1 MQGQKDRG
9 LMMAQAQSKTAA
21 VPTKQVL
28 LVVDDRAE
36 NLEAMQ
42 ALLDEGDWLLRC
54 VSSGEEALRCL
65 LEEEVGL
72 VLLDVQMPGMDGFEV
87 ARLMRG
93 NPRTRLIPII
103 FVSAI
108 AQTQD
113 AVLRGYSTGAVDF
126 VLKPF
131 DPTVLR
137 HKIHS
142 LLEHERNRCELQLL
156 TQQLDRARAFNAS
169 VLANAAEG
177 IMVVGDDGF
186 IQFANPAMAQML
198 DGEVADLEGS
208 QLLSFLQNPAIE
220 GGWRESE
227 FYQHFKREATY
238 RVHEA
243 MLRTFSG
250 GCLPVALSCSPL
262 QRSQQAMVVI
272 ALDMS
277 VVRNLHAQLESQAVT
292 DSLTGLLNR
301 RGFHQA
307 VESALARIER
317 SGQRLAV
324 LYLDLDGFKRIND
337 SLGHDVGD
345 QLLRRV
351 GEQLKACLRPYDS
364 LARIGGDEFTALLDN
379 LGHPEDAAKVAEKL
393 IELVSVRHT
402 IDGVDFTLGASV
414 GIACFPECGQ
424 SVEGLLRSSDMAMYE
439 AKRAGRQQYRF
450 FSPEMNGRA
459 RSRLMLEESLRHA
472 IENDDF
478 VLVYQPQVYLD
489 SGRLR
494 GFEALLRWQH
504 RVAGTVAPNVF
515 IPLLE
520 ETRLINRLGEWI
532 FREGAGQLADFRGHF
547 GEDLVLSLNVSP
559 VQFGMPQLV
568 SELQRA
574 LERFGLKPSQLEVEV
589 TESALMQDLQLTQSQ
604 LRHLRELGVKIAIDD
619 FGTGYSSLAYLR
631 HFELDTLKIDRLF
644 IANMLESPR
653 DAAVVSTII
662 DLGRH
667 LGLEIIAEGVETQ
680 AQREWLTQHQCTVMQ
695 GFLVAPG
702 IPPSEAL
709 QVPSLLDWNGLP
721 LPRPSK
727 PQ

>member
-1 MQGQKDRG
+1 
-9 LMMAQAQSKTAA
+9 MAQAQSKTAA
-21 VPTKQVL
+21 IPAKQTL
-28 LVVDDRAE
+28 LVVDDRIE

-42 ALLDEGDWLLRC
+42 ALLEDGEWQLRC
-54 VSSGEEALRCL
+54 AKSGEEALRYL
-65 LEEEVGL
+65 LEDDVGL

-93 NPRTRLIPII
+93 NPRTRLTPII

-108 AQTQD
+108 AQTHE

-131 DPTVLR
+131 DPSVLR
-137 HKIHS
+137 HKIQS
-142 LLEHERNRCELQLL
+142 LLEHESNRMELQQLSL
-156 TQQLDRARAFNAS
+156 QLDRARAFNAS

-177 IMVVGDDGF
+177 ILVVGEDGR

-198 DGEVADLEGS
+198 GGEVGDLEGVD
-208 QLLSFLQNPAIE
+208 LLSFLKNPACE
-220 GGWRESE
+220 GGWQQSE
-227 FYQHFKREATY
+227 FYLHFKREATY

-243 MLRTFSG
+243 MMRTLDG

-262 QRSQQAMVVI
+262 PRLQRAMVVI

-307 VESALARIER
+307 LESSLARIER

-379 LGHPEDAAKVAEKL
+379 LGHPEDAARVAEKL

-402 IDGVDFTLGASV
+402 LDGVDVTLGASV

-424 SVEGLLRSSDMAMYE
+424 NVEGLLRSADMAMYE

-478 VLVYQPQVYLD
+478 VLVYQPQFELA

-532 FREGAGQLADFRGHF
+532 FREGARQLAIFKRQF
-547 GEDLVLSLNVSP
+547 GEDMVLSLNVSP

-568 SELQRA
+568 TDLQRV
-574 LERFGLKPSQLEVEV
+574 LDSHGLKPSQLEVEV
-589 TESALMQDLQLTQSQ
+589 TESALMQDLELTQAQ

-644 IANMLESPR
+644 IANMLDSPR

-667 LGLEIIAEGVETQ
+667 LGLEVIAEGVETQ
-680 AQREWLTQHQCTVMQ
+680 AQREWLVQHHCNFMQ

-702 IPPSEAL
+702 VPAGTAL
-709 QVPSLLDWNGLP
+709 RVPAQLDWSTLP
-721 LPRPSK
+721 LPRED
-727 PQ
+727 

>member
-1 MQGQKDRG
+1 
-9 LMMAQAQSKTAA
+9 MAQKQSKNAA
-21 VPTKQVL
+21 AATKQIL
-28 LVVDDRAE
+28 LVVDDRME

-42 ALLDEGDWLLRC
+42 ALLEDGEWQLRC
-54 VSSGEEALRCL
+54 VSSGEDALRCL

-93 NPRTRLIPII
+93 NPRTRLTPII

-108 AQTQD
+108 AQTHD

-131 DPTVLR
+131 DPSVLR
-137 HKIHS
+137 YKIQS
-142 LLEHERNRCELQLL
+142 LLEHEHNRCELQAL
-156 TQQLDRARAFNAS
+156 TLQLERARAFNAS

-177 IMVVGDDGF
+177 ILVVGEDGR
-186 IQFANPAMAQML
+186 IQYANPAMAQML
-198 DGEVADLEGS
+198 DGEVSDMEGVE
-208 QLLSFLQNPAIE
+208 LLSFLQHPVCE
-220 GGWRESE
+220 DGWLQSE
-227 FYQHFKREATY
+227 VYQHFKRDTPFRA
-238 RVHEA
+238 HEA
-243 MLRTFSG
+243 QLRTLKG
-250 GCLPVALSCSPL
+250 GCLPVTLSCSPL
-262 QRSQQAMVVI
+262 PKQQRAMVVI

-292 DSLTGLLNR
+292 DALTGLLNR
-301 RGFHQA
+301 RGFNQA
-307 VESALARIER
+307 LESALARIER
-317 SGQRLAV
+317 SGQRIAV

-337 SLGHDVGD
+337 SLGHDAGD

-379 LGHPEDAAKVAEKL
+379 LNHPEDAAKVAEKL
-393 IELVSVRHT
+393 IEMVSVRHT
-402 IDGVDFTLGASV
+402 LDDVDFTLGASV
-414 GIACFPECGQ
+414 GIACFPGCGQ
-424 SVEGLLRSSDMAMYE
+424 SVEGLLRAADMAMYE

-472 IENDDF
+472 IENNDF
-478 VLVYQPQVYLD
+478 VLVYQPQFQLE

-532 FREGAGQLADFRGHF
+532 FREGAAQLAAFRQQF
-547 GEDLVLSLNVSP
+547 GEDMVLSINVSP

-568 SELQRA
+568 ADLQRVLDA
-574 LERFGLKPSQLEVEV
+574 HGLKPSQLEVEV
-589 TESALMQDLQLTQSQ
+589 TESALMQDLELTQAQ

-644 IANMLESPR
+644 IANMLDSPR

-667 LGLEIIAEGVETQ
+667 LGLEVIAEGVETQ
-680 AQREWLTQHQCTVMQ
+680 AQREWLTRHQCSIMQ

-702 IPPSEAL
+702 
-709 QVPSLLDWNGLP
+709 VPASIAMQMPAQLDWSTLP
-721 LPRPSK
+721 LPRG
-727 PQ
+727 

>member
-1 MQGQKDRG
+1 
-9 LMMAQAQSKTAA
+9 MAQAQSKTVALPA
-21 VPTKQVL
+21 TQVL
-28 LVVDDRAE
+28 LVVDDRVE

-42 ALLDEGDWLLRC
+42 ALLEDGEWQLRC
-54 VSSGEEALRCL
+54 ASSGEEALRCM
-65 LEEEVGL
+65 LEEDVGL

-93 NPRTRLIPII
+93 NPRTRLTPII

-131 DPTVLR
+131 DPSVLR

-142 LLEHERNRCELQLL
+142 LLEHERNRSELQQL

-177 IMVVGDDGF
+177 IMVVGEDGR

-198 DGEVADLEGS
+198 EGEVGDLEGAE
-208 QLLSFLQNPAIE
+208 LMSFLKNPAVE
-220 GGWRESE
+220 GGWQESE
-227 FYQHFKREATY
+227 FFRHFKREATY

-243 MLRTFSG
+243 MLRTLSG

-262 QRSQQAMVVI
+262 PRMQQAMVVI

-301 RGFHQA
+301 RGFHLA
-307 VESALARIER
+307 LESALARIER
-317 SGQRLAV
+317 SGQRIAV

-402 IDGVDFTLGASV
+402 LDGVDFTLGASV

-424 SVEGLLRSSDMAMYE
+424 SVEGLLRSADMAMYE

-478 VLVYQPQVYLD
+478 VLVYQPQFHLS

-504 RVAGTVAPNVF
+504 RVAGIVAPNVF

-532 FREGAGQLADFRGHF
+532 FREGARQLAGLRSQF
-547 GEDLVLSLNVSP
+547 GEELILSINVSP

-568 SELQRA
+568 ADLQRV
-574 LERFGLKPSQLEVEV
+574 LDVHGLKASQLEVEV
-589 TESALMQDLQLTQSQ
+589 TESALMQDLELTQAQ

-644 IANMLESPR
+644 IANMLDSPR

-662 DLGRH
+662 DLGHH
-667 LGLEIIAEGVETQ
+667 LGLEVIAEGVETQ
-680 AQREWLTQHQCTVMQ
+680 AQRDWLVEHRCSIMQ

-702 IPPSEAL
+702 LSAEAAL
-709 QVPSLLDWNGLP
+709 QVPAQLDWTKLP
-721 LPRPSK
+721 LPRGD
-727 PQ
+727 

>member
-1 MQGQKDRG
+1 
-9 LMMAQAQSKTAA
+9 MAQAQSKTAA
-21 VPTKQVL
+21 IPAKQTL
-28 LVVDDRAE
+28 LVVDDRIE

-42 ALLDEGDWLLRC
+42 ALLEDGEWQLRC
-54 VSSGEEALRCL
+54 AKSGEEALRYL
-65 LEEEVGL
+65 LEDDVGL

-93 NPRTRLIPII
+93 NPRTRLTPII

-108 AQTQD
+108 AQTHE

-131 DPTVLR
+131 DPSVLR
-137 HKIHS
+137 HKIQS
-142 LLEHERNRCELQLL
+142 LLEHESNRMELQHLSL
-156 TQQLDRARAFNAS
+156 QLDRARAFNAS

-177 IMVVGDDGF
+177 ILVVGEDGR

-198 DGEVADLEGS
+198 GGEVGDLEGVD
-208 QLLSFLQNPAIE
+208 LLSFLKNPACE
-220 GGWRESE
+220 GGWQQSE
-227 FYQHFKREATY
+227 FYLHFKREATY

-243 MLRTFSG
+243 MMRTLDG

-262 QRSQQAMVVI
+262 PRLQRAMVVI

-307 VESALARIER
+307 LESSLARIER

-379 LGHPEDAAKVAEKL
+379 LGHPEDAARVAEKL

-402 IDGVDFTLGASV
+402 LDGVDVTLGASV

-424 SVEGLLRSSDMAMYE
+424 NVEGLLRSADMAMYE

-478 VLVYQPQVYLD
+478 VLVYQPQFELA

-532 FREGAGQLADFRGHF
+532 FREGARQLAIFKRQF
-547 GEDLVLSLNVSP
+547 GEDMVLSLNVSP

-568 SELQRA
+568 TDLQRV
-574 LERFGLKPSQLEVEV
+574 LDSHGLKPSQLEVEV
-589 TESALMQDLQLTQSQ
+589 TESALMQDLELTQAQ

-644 IANMLESPR
+644 IANMLDSPR

-667 LGLEIIAEGVETQ
+667 LGLEVIAEGVETQ
-680 AQREWLTQHQCTVMQ
+680 AQREWLVQHHCNFMQ

-702 IPPSEAL
+702 VPAGTAL
-709 QVPSLLDWNGLP
+709 RVPAQLDWSTLP
-721 LPRPSK
+721 LPLED
-727 PQ
+727 

>member
-1 MQGQKDRG
+1 MQGQMDRG
-9 LMMAQAQSKTAA
+9 VTMAQAQSKNAA
-21 VPTKQVL
+21 VPARQVL
-28 LVVDDRAE
+28 LVVDDRME

-42 ALLDEGDWLLRC
+42 ALLEDGEWQLRC
-54 VSSGEEALRCL
+54 ASSGEEALRCL
-65 LEEEVGL
+65 LEEDVGL

-93 NPRTRLIPII
+93 NPRTRLTPII

-108 AQTQD
+108 SQTHD

-137 HKIHS
+137 HKIQS
-142 LLEHERNRCELQLL
+142 LLEHEHNRCELQTLS
-156 TQQLDRARAFNAS
+156 QQLERARAFNAS

-177 IMVVGDDGF
+177 ILVVGEDGR

-198 DGEVADLEGS
+198 DGEVGDLEGVE
-208 QLLSFLQNPAIE
+208 LLSFLKNPASE
-220 GGWRESE
+220 DGWLQSE
-227 FYQHFKREATY
+227 FYLHFKREATY

-243 MLRTFSG
+243 MMRTFKG

-262 QRSQQAMVVI
+262 PRQQRAMVVI

-292 DSLTGLLNR
+292 DALTGLLNR

-307 VESALARIER
+307 LESALARIER
-317 SGQRLAV
+317 SGQRVAV

-402 IDGVDFTLGASV
+402 LDGVDFTLGASV

-424 SVEGLLRSSDMAMYE
+424 SVEGLLRSADMAMYE

-478 VLVYQPQVYLD
+478 VLVYQPQFHLD
-489 SGRLR
+489 NGRLR

-532 FREGAGQLADFRGHF
+532 FREGARQLADFKQQF
-547 GEDLVLSLNVSP
+547 GEDMVLSLNVSP

-568 SELQRA
+568 ADLQRV
-574 LERFGLKPSQLEVEV
+574 LDLHGLKPSQLEVEV
-589 TESALMQDLQLTQSQ
+589 TESALMQDLELTQAQ

-644 IANMLESPR
+644 ISNMLDSPR

-667 LGLEIIAEGVETQ
+667 LGLEVIAEGVETQ
-680 AQREWLTQHQCTVMQ
+680 AQREWLTQHHCSIMQ

-702 IPPSEAL
+702 VSASTAM
-709 QVPSLLDWNGLP
+709 QVPAQLDWSKLP
-721 LPRPSK
+721 LPRGE
-727 PQ
+727 

>member
-1 MQGQKDRG
+1 
-9 LMMAQAQSKTAA
+9 MAQAQSKTAA
-21 VPTKQVL
+21 IPAKQTL
-28 LVVDDRAE
+28 LVVDDRIE

-42 ALLDEGDWLLRC
+42 ALLEDGEWQLRC
-54 VSSGEEALRCL
+54 AKSGEEALRYL
-65 LEEEVGL
+65 LEDDVGL

-93 NPRTRLIPII
+93 NPRTRLTPII

-108 AQTQD
+108 AQTHE

-131 DPTVLR
+131 DPSVLR
-137 HKIHS
+137 HKIQS
-142 LLEHERNRCELQLL
+142 LLEHESNRMELQQLSL
-156 TQQLDRARAFNAS
+156 QLDRARAFNAS

-177 IMVVGDDGF
+177 ILVVGEDGR

-198 DGEVADLEGS
+198 GGEVGDMEGVD
-208 QLLSFLQNPAIE
+208 LLSFLKNPACE
-220 GGWRESE
+220 GGWQQSE
-227 FYQHFKREATY
+227 FYLHFKREATY

-243 MLRTFSG
+243 MMRTLDG

-262 QRSQQAMVVI
+262 PRLQRAMVVI

-307 VESALARIER
+307 LESSLARIER

-379 LGHPEDAAKVAEKL
+379 LGHPEDAARVAEKL

-402 IDGVDFTLGASV
+402 LDGVDVTLGASV

-424 SVEGLLRSSDMAMYE
+424 NVEGLLRSADMAMYE

-478 VLVYQPQVYLD
+478 VLVYQPQFELA

-532 FREGAGQLADFRGHF
+532 FREGARQLAIFKRQF
-547 GEDLVLSLNVSP
+547 GEDMVLSLNVSP

-568 SELQRA
+568 TDLQRV
-574 LERFGLKPSQLEVEV
+574 LDSHGLKPSQLEVEV
-589 TESALMQDLQLTQSQ
+589 TESALMQDLELTQAQ

-644 IANMLESPR
+644 IANMLDSPR

-667 LGLEIIAEGVETQ
+667 LGLEVIAEGVETQ
-680 AQREWLTQHQCTVMQ
+680 AQREWLVQHHCNFMQ

-702 IPPSEAL
+702 VPADTAL
-709 QVPSLLDWNGLP
+709 RVPAQLDWSTLP
-721 LPRPSK
+721 LPRED
-727 PQ
+727 

>member
-1 MQGQKDRG
+1 
-9 LMMAQAQSKTAA
+9 MAQAQSKTAA
-21 VPTKQVL
+21 VAARQIL
-28 LVVDDRAE
+28 LVVDDRME

-42 ALLDEGDWLLRC
+42 ALLEDGEWQLRC
-54 VSSGEEALRCL
+54 ASSGEEALRCL
-65 LEEEVGL
+65 LEEDVGL

-93 NPRTRLIPII
+93 NPRTRLTPII

-108 AQTQD
+108 AQTHD

-137 HKIHS
+137 HKIQS
-142 LLEHERNRCELQLL
+142 LLEHEHNRCELQALS
-156 TQQLDRARAFNAS
+156 QQLERARAFNAS

-177 IMVVGDDGF
+177 ILVVGDDGR

-198 DGEVADLEGS
+198 DGEVADLEGVE
-208 QLLSFLQNPAIE
+208 LLSFLKNPASE
-220 GGWRESE
+220 GGWQQSE
-227 FYQHFKREATY
+227 FYLHFKREATY

-243 MLRTFSG
+243 MMRTFKG

-262 QRSQQAMVVI
+262 PRQQRAMVVI

-301 RGFHQA
+301 RGFHKA
-307 VESALARIER
+307 LESALARIER
-317 SGQRLAV
+317 SGQRVAV

-402 IDGVDFTLGASV
+402 LDGVDFTLGASV

-424 SVEGLLRSSDMAMYE
+424 SVEGLLRSADMAMYE

-450 FSPEMNGRA
+450 FSPR
-459 RSRLMLEESLRHA
+459 
-472 IENDDF
+472 
-478 VLVYQPQVYLD
+478 
-489 SGRLR
+489 
-494 GFEALLRWQH
+494 
-504 RVAGTVAPNVF
+504 
-515 IPLLE
+515 
-520 ETRLINRLGEWI
+520 
-532 FREGAGQLADFRGHF
+532 
-547 GEDLVLSLNVSP
+547 
-559 VQFGMPQLV
+559 
-568 SELQRA
+568 
-574 LERFGLKPSQLEVEV
+574 
-589 TESALMQDLQLTQSQ
+589 
-604 LRHLRELGVKIAIDD
+604 
-619 FGTGYSSLAYLR
+619 
-631 HFELDTLKIDRLF
+631 
-644 IANMLESPR
+644 
-653 DAAVVSTII
+653 
-662 DLGRH
+662 
-667 LGLEIIAEGVETQ
+667 
-680 AQREWLTQHQCTVMQ
+680 
-695 GFLVAPG
+695 
-702 IPPSEAL
+702 
-709 QVPSLLDWNGLP
+709 
-721 LPRPSK
+721 
-727 PQ
+727 

>member
-1 MQGQKDRG
+1 MQGQMDRG
-9 LMMAQAQSKTAA
+9 VMMAQAQSKNAA
-21 VPTKQVL
+21 VPARQVL
-28 LVVDDRAE
+28 LVVDDRME

-42 ALLDEGDWLLRC
+42 ALLEDGEWRLRC
-54 VSSGEEALRCL
+54 ASSGEEALRCL
-65 LEEEVGL
+65 LEEDVGL

-93 NPRTRLIPII
+93 NPRTRLTPII

-108 AQTQD
+108 SQTHD

-131 DPTVLR
+131 DPAVLR
-137 HKIHS
+137 HKIQS
-142 LLEHERNRCELQLL
+142 LLEHEHNRCELQALS
-156 TQQLDRARAFNAS
+156 QQLERARAFNAS

-177 IMVVGDDGF
+177 ILVVGEDGR
-186 IQFANPAMAQML
+186 IQFANPAMAKML
-198 DGEVADLEGS
+198 DGEVGDLEGVD
-208 QLLSFLQNPAIE
+208 LLSFLKNPASE
-220 GGWRESE
+220 DGWQHSE
-227 FYQHFKREATY
+227 FYLHFKREATY

-243 MLRTFSG
+243 MMRTFKG

-262 QRSQQAMVVI
+262 PRQQRAMVVI

-292 DSLTGLLNR
+292 DALTGLLNR

-307 VESALARIER
+307 LESALARIER
-317 SGQRLAV
+317 SGQRVAV

-402 IDGVDFTLGASV
+402 LDGMDITLGASV

-424 SVEGLLRSSDMAMYE
+424 SVEGLLRSADMAMYE

-478 VLVYQPQVYLD
+478 VLVYQPQFHLD
-489 SGRLR
+489 NGRLR

-532 FREGAGQLADFRGHF
+532 FREGARQLADFKQQF
-547 GEDLVLSLNVSP
+547 GEDMVLSLNVSP

-568 SELQRA
+568 ADLQRV
-574 LERFGLKPSQLEVEV
+574 LDLHGLKPSQLEVEV
-589 TESALMQDLQLTQSQ
+589 TESALMQDLELTQAQ

-644 IANMLESPR
+644 ISNMLDSPR

-667 LGLEIIAEGVETQ
+667 LGLEVIAEGVETQ
-680 AQREWLTQHQCTVMQ
+680 AQREWLTRHHCNIMQ

-702 IPPSEAL
+702 VSASTAM
-709 QVPSLLDWNGLP
+709 QVPAQLDWSKLP
-721 LPRPSK
+721 LPRGE
-727 PQ
+727 

>member
-1 MQGQKDRG
+1 
-9 LMMAQAQSKTAA
+9 MAQAQSKTAA
-21 VPTKQVL
+21 IPAKQTL
-28 LVVDDRAE
+28 LVVDDRIE

-42 ALLDEGDWLLRC
+42 ALLEDGEWQLRC
-54 VSSGEEALRCL
+54 AKSGEEALRYL
-65 LEEEVGL
+65 LEDDVGP

-93 NPRTRLIPII
+93 NPRTRLTPII

-108 AQTQD
+108 AQTHE

-131 DPTVLR
+131 DPSVLR
-137 HKIHS
+137 HKIQS
-142 LLEHERNRCELQLL
+142 LLEHESNRMELQHLSL
-156 TQQLDRARAFNAS
+156 QLDRARAFNAS

-177 IMVVGDDGF
+177 ILVVGEDGR

-198 DGEVADLEGS
+198 GGEVGDLEGVD
-208 QLLSFLQNPAIE
+208 LLSFLKNPACE
-220 GGWRESE
+220 GGWQQSE
-227 FYQHFKREATY
+227 FYLHFKREATY

-243 MLRTFSG
+243 MMRTLDG

-262 QRSQQAMVVI
+262 PRLQRAMVVI

-307 VESALARIER
+307 LESSLARIER

-379 LGHPEDAAKVAEKL
+379 LGHPEDAARVAEKL

-402 IDGVDFTLGASV
+402 LDGVDVTLGASV

-424 SVEGLLRSSDMAMYE
+424 NVEGLLRSADMAMYE

-478 VLVYQPQVYLD
+478 VLVYQPQFELA

-532 FREGAGQLADFRGHF
+532 FREGARQLAIFKRQF
-547 GEDLVLSLNVSP
+547 GEDMVLSLNVSP

-568 SELQRA
+568 TDLQRV
-574 LERFGLKPSQLEVEV
+574 LDSHGLKPSQLEVEV
-589 TESALMQDLQLTQSQ
+589 TESALMQDLELTQAQ

-644 IANMLESPR
+644 IANMLDSPR

-667 LGLEIIAEGVETQ
+667 LGLEVIAEGVETQ
-680 AQREWLTQHQCTVMQ
+680 AQREWLVQHHCNFMQ

-702 IPPSEAL
+702 VPAGTAL
-709 QVPSLLDWNGLP
+709 RVPAQLDWSTLP
-721 LPRPSK
+721 LPRED
-727 PQ
+727 

>member
-1 MQGQKDRG
+1 
-9 LMMAQAQSKTAA
+9 MAQAQSKNAA
-21 VPTKQVL
+21 VPAKQVL
-28 LVVDDRAE
+28 LVVDDRIE

-42 ALLDEGDWLLRC
+42 ALLEDGDWLLRC
-54 VSSGEEALRCL
+54 ASSGEEALRCL
-65 LEEEVGL
+65 LEEDVGL

-93 NPRTRLIPII
+93 NPRTRLTPII

-108 AQTQD
+108 AQTHD
-113 AVLRGYSTGAVDF
+113 AVLRGYSSGAVDF

-131 DPTVLR
+131 DSSVLR
-137 HKIHS
+137 HKIQS
-142 LLEHERNRCELQLL
+142 LLEHEHNRCELQTLS
-156 TQQLDRARAFNAS
+156 QQLERARAFNAS

-177 IMVVGDDGF
+177 ILVVGEDGR

-198 DGEVADLEGS
+198 DGEVGDLEGVD
-208 QLLSFLQNPAIE
+208 LLSFLKNPASE
-220 GGWRESE
+220 DGWQQSE
-227 FYQHFKREATY
+227 FYLHFKREATY

-243 MLRTFSG
+243 IMRTLKG

-262 QRSQQAMVVI
+262 PRPQRAMVLI

-292 DSLTGLLNR
+292 DALTGLLNR

-307 VESALARIER
+307 LESALARIER
-317 SGQRLAV
+317 SGQRVAV

-393 IELVSVRHT
+393 IELVSVRHNL
-402 IDGVDFTLGASV
+402 DGVDFTLGASV

-424 SVEGLLRSSDMAMYE
+424 SVEGLLRSADMAMYE

-478 VLVYQPQVYLD
+478 VLVYQPQFHLD

-532 FREGAGQLADFRGHF
+532 FREGARQLAEFKQQF
-547 GEDLVLSLNVSP
+547 GEDMVLSLNVSP

-568 SELQRA
+568 TDLQRVLDA
-574 LERFGLKPSQLEVEV
+574 HGLKPSQLEVEV
-589 TESALMQDLQLTQSQ
+589 TESALMQDLELTQAQ
-604 LRHLRELGVKIAIDD
+604 LRQLRELGVKIAIDD

-644 IANMLESPR
+644 VSNMLDSPR

-667 LGLEIIAEGVETQ
+667 LGLEVIAEGVETQ
-680 AQREWLTQHQCTVMQ
+680 EQREWLTRHHCNIMQ

-702 IPPSEAL
+702 VSAGTAM
-709 QVPSLLDWNGLP
+709 QVPAQLDWSKLP
-721 LPRPSK
+721 LPRGE
-727 PQ
+727 

>member
-1 MQGQKDRG
+1 
-9 LMMAQAQSKTAA
+9 MAQAQSKTAA
-21 VPTKQVL
+21 IPAKQTL
-28 LVVDDRAE
+28 LVVDDRIE

-42 ALLDEGDWLLRC
+42 ALLEDGEWQLRC
-54 VSSGEEALRCL
+54 AKSGEDALRYL
-65 LEEEVGL
+65 LEDDVGL

-93 NPRTRLIPII
+93 NPRTRLTPII

-108 AQTQD
+108 AQTHE

-131 DPTVLR
+131 DPSVLR
-137 HKIHS
+137 HKIQS
-142 LLEHERNRCELQLL
+142 LLEHESNRMELQQLSL
-156 TQQLDRARAFNAS
+156 QLDRARAFNAS

-177 IMVVGDDGF
+177 ILVVGEDGR

-198 DGEVADLEGS
+198 GGEVGDLEGVD
-208 QLLSFLQNPAIE
+208 LLSFLKNPACE
-220 GGWRESE
+220 GGWQQSE
-227 FYQHFKREATY
+227 FYLHFKREATY

-243 MLRTFSG
+243 MMRTLDG

-262 QRSQQAMVVI
+262 PRLQRAMVVI

-307 VESALARIER
+307 LESSLARIER

-379 LGHPEDAAKVAEKL
+379 LGHPEDAARVAEKL

-402 IDGVDFTLGASV
+402 LDGVDVTLGASV

-424 SVEGLLRSSDMAMYE
+424 NVEGLLRSADMAMYE

-478 VLVYQPQVYLD
+478 VLVYQPQFELA

-532 FREGAGQLADFRGHF
+532 FREGARQLAIFKRQF
-547 GEDLVLSLNVSP
+547 GEDMVLSLNVSP

-568 SELQRA
+568 TDLQRV
-574 LERFGLKPSQLEVEV
+574 LDSHGLKPSQLEVEV
-589 TESALMQDLQLTQSQ
+589 TESALMQDLELTQAQ

-644 IANMLESPR
+644 IANMLDSPR

-667 LGLEIIAEGVETQ
+667 LGLEVIAEGVETQ
-680 AQREWLTQHQCTVMQ
+680 AQREWLVQHHCNFMQ

-702 IPPSEAL
+702 VPAGTAL
-709 QVPSLLDWNGLP
+709 RVPAQLDWSTLP
-721 LPRPSK
+721 LPRED
-727 PQ
+727 

>member
-1 MQGQKDRG
+1 
-9 LMMAQAQSKTAA
+9 MAQAQSKTAA
-21 VPTKQVL
+21 IPAKQTL
-28 LVVDDRAE
+28 LVVDDRIE

-42 ALLDEGDWLLRC
+42 ALLEDGEWQLRC
-54 VSSGEEALRCL
+54 AKSGEEALRYL
-65 LEEEVGL
+65 LEDDVGL

-93 NPRTRLIPII
+93 NPRTRLTPII

-108 AQTQD
+108 AQTHE

-131 DPTVLR
+131 DPSVLR
-137 HKIHS
+137 HKIQS
-142 LLEHERNRCELQLL
+142 LLEHEINRMELQHLSL
-156 TQQLDRARAFNAS
+156 QLDRARAFNAS

-177 IMVVGDDGF
+177 ILVVGEDGR

-198 DGEVADLEGS
+198 GGEVGDLEGVD
-208 QLLSFLQNPAIE
+208 LLSFLKNPACE
-220 GGWRESE
+220 GGWQQSE
-227 FYQHFKREATY
+227 FYLHFKREATY

-243 MLRTFSG
+243 MMRTLDG

-262 QRSQQAMVVI
+262 PRLQRAMVVI

-307 VESALARIER
+307 LESSLARIER

-379 LGHPEDAAKVAEKL
+379 LGHPEDAARVAEKL

-402 IDGVDFTLGASV
+402 LDGVDVTLGASV

-424 SVEGLLRSSDMAMYE
+424 NVEGLLRSADMAMYE

-478 VLVYQPQVYLD
+478 VLVYQPQFELA

-532 FREGAGQLADFRGHF
+532 FREGARQLAIFKRQF
-547 GEDLVLSLNVSP
+547 GEDMVLSLNVSP

-568 SELQRA
+568 TDLQRV
-574 LERFGLKPSQLEVEV
+574 LDSHGLKPSQLEVEV
-589 TESALMQDLQLTQSQ
+589 TESALMQDLELTQAQ

-644 IANMLESPR
+644 IANMLDSPR

-667 LGLEIIAEGVETQ
+667 LGLEVIAEGVETQ
-680 AQREWLTQHQCTVMQ
+680 AQREWLVQHHCNFMQ

-702 IPPSEAL
+702 VPAGTAL
-709 QVPSLLDWNGLP
+709 RVPAQLDWSTLP
-721 LPRPSK
+721 LPRED
-727 PQ
+727 

>member
-1 MQGQKDRG
+1 
-9 LMMAQAQSKTAA
+9 MAQAQSKTVALPA
-21 VPTKQVL
+21 TQVL
-28 LVVDDRAE
+28 LVVDDRVE

-42 ALLDEGDWLLRC
+42 ALLEDGEWQLRC
-54 VSSGEEALRCL
+54 ASSGEEALRCM
-65 LEEEVGL
+65 LEEDVGL

-93 NPRTRLIPII
+93 NPRTRLTPII

-131 DPTVLR
+131 DPSVLR

-142 LLEHERNRCELQLL
+142 LLEHERNRSELQQL

-177 IMVVGDDGF
+177 IMVVGEDGR

-198 DGEVADLEGS
+198 EGEVGDLEGAE
-208 QLLSFLQNPAIE
+208 LMSFLKNPAVE
-220 GGWRESE
+220 GGWQESE
-227 FYQHFKREATY
+227 FFRHFKREATY

-243 MLRTFSG
+243 MLRTLSG

-262 QRSQQAMVVI
+262 PRMQQAMVVI

-301 RGFHQA
+301 RGFHLA
-307 VESALARIER
+307 LESALARIER
-317 SGQRLAV
+317 SGQRIAV

-402 IDGVDFTLGASV
+402 LDGVDFTLGASV

-424 SVEGLLRSSDMAMYE
+424 SVEGLLRSADMAMYE

-478 VLVYQPQVYLD
+478 VLVYQPQFHLN

-504 RVAGTVAPNVF
+504 RVAGIVAPNVF

-532 FREGAGQLADFRGHF
+532 FREGARQLAGLRSQF
-547 GEDLVLSLNVSP
+547 GEELILSINVSP

-568 SELQRA
+568 ADLQRV
-574 LERFGLKPSQLEVEV
+574 LDVHGLKASQLEVEV
-589 TESALMQDLQLTQSQ
+589 TESALMQDLELTQAQ

-644 IANMLESPR
+644 IANMLDSPR

-662 DLGRH
+662 DLGHH
-667 LGLEIIAEGVETQ
+667 LGLEVIAEGVETQ
-680 AQREWLTQHQCTVMQ
+680 AQRDWLVEHRCSIMQ

-702 IPPSEAL
+702 LSAEAAL
-709 QVPSLLDWNGLP
+709 QVPAQLDWTKLP
-721 LPRPSK
+721 LPRGD
-727 PQ
+727 

>member
-1 MQGQKDRG
+1 
-9 LMMAQAQSKTAA
+9 MAQAQSKTAA
-21 VPTKQVL
+21 IPAKQTL
-28 LVVDDRAE
+28 LVVDDRIE

-42 ALLDEGDWLLRC
+42 ALLEDGEWQLRC
-54 VSSGEEALRCL
+54 AKSGEEALRYL
-65 LEEEVGL
+65 LEDDVGL

-93 NPRTRLIPII
+93 NPRTRLTPII

-108 AQTQD
+108 AQTHE

-131 DPTVLR
+131 DPSVLR
-137 HKIHS
+137 HKIQS
-142 LLEHERNRCELQLL
+142 LLEHESNRMELQHLSL
-156 TQQLDRARAFNAS
+156 QLDRARAFNAS

-177 IMVVGDDGF
+177 ILVVGEDGR

-198 DGEVADLEGS
+198 GGEVGDLEGVD
-208 QLLSFLQNPAIE
+208 LLSFLKNPACE
-220 GGWRESE
+220 GGWQQSE
-227 FYQHFKREATY
+227 FYLHFKREATY

-243 MLRTFSG
+243 MMRTLDG

-262 QRSQQAMVVI
+262 PRLQRAMVVI

-307 VESALARIER
+307 LESSLARIER

-379 LGHPEDAAKVAEKL
+379 LGHPEDAARVAEKL

-402 IDGVDFTLGASV
+402 LDGVDVTLGASV

-424 SVEGLLRSSDMAMYE
+424 NVEGLLRSADMAMYE

-478 VLVYQPQVYLD
+478 VLVYQPQFELA

-532 FREGAGQLADFRGHF
+532 FREGARQLAIFKRQF
-547 GEDLVLSLNVSP
+547 GEDMVLSLNVSP

-568 SELQRA
+568 TDLQRV
-574 LERFGLKPSQLEVEV
+574 LDSHGLKPNQLEVEV
-589 TESALMQDLQLTQSQ
+589 TESALMQDLELTQAQ

-644 IANMLESPR
+644 IANMLDSPR

-667 LGLEIIAEGVETQ
+667 LGLEVIAEGVETQ
-680 AQREWLTQHQCTVMQ
+680 AQREWLVQHHCNFMQ

-702 IPPSEAL
+702 VPAGTAL
-709 QVPSLLDWNGLP
+709 RVPAQLDWSTLP
-721 LPRPSK
+721 LPRED
-727 PQ
+727 